1 MLSRSLPSRVDEGAA
16 VDGASTEPLLDTSIA
31 ASPLDNDALLSLR
44 NDCTEAEPSVTL
56 ALPLLETWDRRL
68 PDEEGTAVNEDPEEP
83 VLEVGIEGGTP
94 PLLNGILS
102 LLNDCTEEDPP
113 VPLTKSRLEAWASR
127 LPCQVCWPEACGT
140 GASSSASS
148 AIGANA
154 PSGTWIFGNT
164 SRAIFGNT
172 SRRILHLSQLIGF
185 PVKSKLQGL
194 VALASSHAKVK
205 APL

>member
-102 LLNDCTEEDPP
+102 LLNDCTEKDPS
-113 VPLTKSRLEAWASR
+113 VPLTLSRLEAWASR
-127 LPCQVCWPEACGT
+127 LPCQVCWPGAGGT

-154 PSGTWIFGNT
+154 PSGTLIVGN
-164 SRAIFGNT
+164 SCR
-172 SRRILHLSQLIGF
+172 SILYLFRLIGF
-185 PVKSKLQGL
+185 PLKFKYGGF
-194 VALASSHAKVK
+194 VALASSHVKVK